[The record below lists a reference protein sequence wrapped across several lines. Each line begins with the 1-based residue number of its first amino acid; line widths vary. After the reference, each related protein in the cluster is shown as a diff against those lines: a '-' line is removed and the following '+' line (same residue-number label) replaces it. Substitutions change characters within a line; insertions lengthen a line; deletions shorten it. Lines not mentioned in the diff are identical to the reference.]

1 MPWASKVFC
10 CSRTSRGSTG
20 SWRSIPAAGR
30 TDASRQRTRA
40 SLIARRVSEAC
51 HAGAAAGHLH
61 GSLHIDI
68 QGSDFASQMNEL
80 DKSANYVVYCRSG
93 NRAGAA
99 IDWMTENGFTGTLT
113 NAGSLADAAVV
124 TGLAIN

>member
-1 MPWASKVFC
+1 MFELQKV
-10 CSRTSRGSTG
+10 
-20 SWRSIPAAGR
+20 
-30 TDASRQRTRA
+30 
-40 SLIARRVSEAC
+40 
-51 HAGAAAGHLH
+51 AAGHLH

-68 QGSDFASQMNEL
+68 QGADFASQMNEL

-124 TGLAIN
+124 TGIAISQ

>member
-1 MPWASKVFC
+1 MTKIFKLL
-10 CSRTSRGSTG
+10 
-20 SWRSIPAAGR
+20 AA
-30 TDASRQRTRA
+30 AMIAMFAVA
-40 SLIARRVSEAC
+40 SLTAC
-51 HAGAAAGHLH
+51 STTEPIDMATVAAVIDVRTPDEVAAGHLH

-68 QGSDFASQMNEL
+68 QGSDFASKMNEL

-113 NAGSLADAAVV
+113 NAGSLADAAVAS
-124 TGLAIN
+124 GLAIN